1 MCVCIILILS
11 AKNITIPQKSSLM
24 KNGKIKHLHIVN
36 RHSNYLPVCFMEI
49 SLSLSQ
55 HLFSPFLLF
64 GYECFQCSGIL
75 FN

>member
-1 MCVCIILILS
+1 MYVCIILILS

-49 SLSLSQ
+49 SLSICFL
-55 HLFSPFLLF
+55 HFSYLVMSVFSVLEF
-64 GYECFQCSGIL
+64 SSIK
-75 FN
+75 